1 MTSPIEPEA
10 PQSTQPKG
18 IGSWLALFLVGQGL
32 LCAYALYTLSDAF
45 GGFVVAF
52 DPSIQSGA
60 MFKPLAVLESVA
72 QFARALAPLYGFYLV
87 YKKSHWAPRFWTAFL
102 VFMALANIL
111 DVAGGYM
118 LASETS
124 GTAGAISMSNDPS
137 GSMKSEVVTT
147 LRAAAWSLVWALYW
161 QRSVRVKNTF
171 QLQS

>member
-87 YKKSHWAPRFWTAFL
+87 YKTQPIRAA
-102 VFMALANIL
+102 IL
-111 DVAGGYM
+111 DGIPRVHGAHEHPGRRRR
-118 LASETS
+118 LRS
-124 GTAGAISMSNDPS
+124 G
-137 GSMKSEVVTT
+137 
-147 LRAAAWSLVWALYW
+147 LRNLGHHPA
-161 QRSVRVKNTF
+161 RSR
-171 QLQS
+171 